1 MKKLITILFFF
12 SSSIYSQV
20 SDVEVFIWNYSV
32 TITSSYE
39 RYYKEFEDSVRN
51 IAALDL
57 IEVREEDILKIN
69 DKYYIIKRPQPSFHG
84 YIIWLNNW
92 IKKRE
97 ESN

>member
-1 MKKLITILFFF
+1 VKKIIIILFFF
-12 SSSIYSQV
+12 SSLIYSQT

-39 RYYKEFEDSVRN
+39 RYNKEFEDSVRN

-57 IEVREEDILKIN
+57 IEIKEEDILKIN
-69 DKYYIIKRPQPSFHG
+69 DKYYIIRKPQPSFHG

-97 ESN
+97 EGN